1 MVTKAATKPKPRP
14 RDRAK
19 TETAFLDAVSRLI
32 LRDGLS
38 GVGINALAREAG
50 VDKVL
55 IYRYFGDLDG
65 LYRAYAEHGDFWWSV
80 EEMLSATADAPNA
93 AEALKRGLR
102 HHAAAMR
109 RRPVTLAVIAAEPA
123 NRTPL
128 VVALEDVREKRTI
141 ELMEKEAMRRGGWGD
156 VDIAAVTA
164 LLAAAIDY
172 LAARALKIRVYGGVE
187 IKTDKNWER
196 VLAAVDAMIDGL
208 FAAVPPSKRKGTS

>member
-109 RRPVTLAVIAAEPA
+109 KRPVTLAVIAAEPA

>member
-1 MVTKAATKPKPRP
+1 MTKAATKPKPRP

-109 RRPVTLAVIAAEPA
+109 KRPVTLAVIAAEPA

>member
-1 MVTKAATKPKPRP
+1 MVTKTATKPKPRP

-19 TETAFLDAVSRLI
+19 TEKAILDAVSRLI

-65 LYRAYAEHGDFWWSV
+65 LYRAYAEHGDFWWTV
-80 EEMLSATADAPNA
+80 EDMLAATEGATDAAD
-93 AEALKRGLR
+93 ALKRGLR
-102 HHAAAMR
+102 HHVAEMR
-109 RRPVTLAVIAAEPA
+109 KRPVTLAVIAAEPA

-128 VVALEDVREKRTI
+128 VVALEEVRETRSL
-141 ELMEKEAMRRGGWGD
+141 ELMEKEATRHKGWGD
-156 VDIAAVTA
+156 VDITVVTA

-208 FAAVPPSKRKGTS
+208 FAAASTSKRKGTS